1 MTPSDDDDLPSIGN
15 KCLELCKLLGNQ
27 GLAFSFNLTFGTF
40 CFTLDTTGMRSLP
53 AQVPVKKKKSPSA
66 INRDK
71 RRRIAFLR
79 RKDAASSSGASLTV
93 LDTLASSGTG
103 NPSPLDTLGATA
115 TFESPQPSAH
125 IMEPTQSFSKSL
137 CSPSASESA
146 HLDPNNHD
154 GGHITK
160 KIRMD
165 KVPPLKVLVDAQS
178 SPKYRIQQTDGNCSL
193 SDISLCDQPSEHG
206 DDSNM
211 DQCSLCPN
219 CDQTFTST
227 HQCCETD
234 KTQLKSKYDKY
245 MYGCERAIAVGL
257 RVAKYNEA
265 RIEEALVRFRLD
277 WDFETWQRKHIRP

>member
-1 MTPSDDDDLPSIGN
+1 
-15 KCLELCKLLGNQ
+15 
-27 GLAFSFNLTFGTF
+27 
-40 CFTLDTTGMRSLP
+40 
-53 AQVPVKKKKSPSA
+53 
-66 INRDK
+66 
-71 RRRIAFLR
+71 
-79 RKDAASSSGASLTV
+79 
-93 LDTLASSGTG
+93 
-103 NPSPLDTLGATA
+103 
-115 TFESPQPSAH
+115 
-125 IMEPTQSFSKSL
+125 MEPTQSFSKSL

-227 HQCCETD
+227 SHQCHDNPIMGHNRDDENEE
-234 KTQLKSKYDKY
+234 K
-245 MYGCERAIAVGL
+245 ERQEFE
-257 RVAKYNEA
+257 RK
-265 RIEEALVRFRLD
+265 RKMEALFAQL
-277 WDFETWQRKHIRP
+277 TKGCPTILTLNQ